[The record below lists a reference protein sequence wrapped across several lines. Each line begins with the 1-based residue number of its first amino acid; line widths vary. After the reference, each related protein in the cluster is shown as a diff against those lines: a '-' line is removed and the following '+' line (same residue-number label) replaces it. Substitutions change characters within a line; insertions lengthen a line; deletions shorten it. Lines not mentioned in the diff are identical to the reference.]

1 MPEFKYD
8 KSNPGP
14 CCQKIDDMI
23 QYARPIVERWPAD
36 RRPVQGACGADGRMS
51 LTAWIAGKII
61 DRQYNK
67 ILKGMEVNTMT
78 YKLMKRIIENGIKK
92 GNLDREST
100 MQKLDV
106 FLMADRITVEEYQ
119 ELVEM
124 MEEGGTDE

>member
-1 MPEFKYD
+1 
-8 KSNPGP
+8 
-14 CCQKIDDMI
+14 
-23 QYARPIVERWPAD
+23 
-36 RRPVQGACGADGRMS
+36 MS

-100 MQKLDV
+100 LQKLDV

-124 MEEGGTDE
+124 MEEGGADE

>member
-1 MPEFKYD
+1 
-8 KSNPGP
+8 
-14 CCQKIDDMI
+14 
-23 QYARPIVERWPAD
+23 
-36 RRPVQGACGADGRMS
+36 MS

-67 ILKGMEVNTMT
+67 ILKGLEVNTMT
-78 YKLMKRIIENGIKK
+78 YKLMKRFIENGLKK
-92 GNLDREST
+92 GNLDREAT

-124 MEEGGTDE
+124 MEEGGTNE